1 MEGIPEKTGSPSLDM
16 APLSTTQTGSKAQL
30 RAEKV
35 SAEVA
40 MQKEEQTI
48 PQSKGKW
55 VLRTKQSNT

>member
-1 MEGIPEKTGSPSLDM
+1 MEGIPEKTGSPFLDM
-16 APLSTTQTGSKAQL
+16 AHYQQHKQDPKAQL